1 MDRTSLQRRHF
12 SCCWVLFIRV
22 NCPALQDCKR
32 FSCCFYFV
40 SDILLLFYNGG
51 FKFGYF
57 CAFRS
62 SYSTHHF
69 WEFPRPCYHFQ
80 ALETFKFEY
89 VADRPA
95 GLLVFAFSTSS
106 FVEIFPISYSM
117 PYFSH
122 FQFVLNA
129 LGSSLFLVV
138 LAVERYYLIL
148 KSFVHMKKVGKSL
161 MWKVT
166 LKIWF

>member
-1 MDRTSLQRRHF
+1 M
-12 SCCWVLFIRV
+12 
-22 NCPALQDCKR
+22 
-32 FSCCFYFV
+32 
-40 SDILLLFYNGG
+40 
-51 FKFGYF
+51 
-57 CAFRS
+57 
-62 SYSTHHF
+62 
-69 WEFPRPCYHFQ
+69 
-80 ALETFKFEY
+80 
-89 VADRPA
+89 ADRLA

-129 LGSSLFLVV
+129 LGSSLFLVALV
-138 LAVERYYLIL
+138 VERNHLIL

>member
-1 MDRTSLQRRHF
+1 MDRTLLQRRHF

-22 NCPALQDCKR
+22 NCPAIQDRKR

-62 SYSTHHF
+62 SYSI
-69 WEFPRPCYHFQ
+69 PRPCYHFQ

-122 FQFVLNA
+122 FQNA